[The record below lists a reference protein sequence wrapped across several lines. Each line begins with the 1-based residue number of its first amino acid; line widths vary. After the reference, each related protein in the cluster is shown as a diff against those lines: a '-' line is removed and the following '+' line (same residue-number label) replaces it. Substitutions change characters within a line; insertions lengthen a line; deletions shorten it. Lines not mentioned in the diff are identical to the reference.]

1 LDILQKGW
9 TPLPGGKGVLVI
21 GNRNPVVCC
30 MGFSRHDQ
38 SHLSL
43 SPHYKKYKVPGSG
56 FSADIRK
63 KIIRIIQVSFKP

>member
-1 LDILQKGW
+1 VYILQKGW
-9 TPLPGGKGVLVI
+9 TPLPGGEGVLVI

-56 FSADIRK
+56 FSPDIREK
-63 KIIRIIQVSFKP
+63 NYQDNTGQF